1 MQGLSTQRAPSATVV
16 LPHFIFGAISFLIV
30 AVLILFSAEAFTGH
44 YFHPKLLAITHIA
57 ALGWGSMIIFG
68 ALYQLLPVILETPL
82 YSELIARITF
92 VVFAAGIVL
101 IAFSFW
107 NFYVGIHIQIASG
120 LLLFALILFSTNVI
134 YTCRSA
140 SRSSEES
147 EFIITSAIWLLATGI
162 IGTLMAFN
170 FQYPFLPKTHLI
182 FLKIHAHLGIVGW
195 FILLIMGVAA
205 KLIPMFLLS
214 QNLNR
219 KKLNYA
225 YYLVNVGLIAFGADM
240 FFYEGSI
247 LLPLFSLIISSGI
260 LFFLS
265 FIYECF
271 RKRLRKELDIG
282 LKHSFVAFLL
292 LLLPLFLSIVI
303 SIFSRVDD
311 KLYILYGSSVFIGFI
326 TALILGQTYKTLPFI
341 VWLHKYKSLIGKE
354 KIPLPKDLFSEKI
367 ARGQF
372 ITYLIS
378 ITTLILGIYTDD
390 VNLIRFGAFMLLIT
404 ALLYNFNV
412 IKIIMTKTKSK
423 TN

>member
-16 LPHFIFGAISFLIV
+16 LPHFIFGAISFLVV
-30 AVLILFSAEAFTGH
+30 AVLLLFSAEAFTGH

-107 NFYVGIHIQIASG
+107 NFYVGIHIQIASC

-140 SRSSEES
+140 SNSSEES

-170 FQYPFLPKTHLI
+170 FHYPFLPKTHLI

-195 FILLIMGVAA
+195 FILLIMGIAA

-219 KKLNYA
+219 KKLGYA

-240 FFYEGSI
+240 FFFEGSM
-247 LLPLFSLIISSGI
+247 LLPLFSLIISIGI
-260 LFFLS
+260 LFFIS

-292 LLLPLFLSIVI
+292 LLLPLFLAIVI
-303 SIFSRVDD
+303 SIFSKVDD

-378 ITTLILGIYTDD
+378 ITTLILGIYAGY
-390 VNLIRFGAFMLLIT
+390 VNLIRFGAFILLIT

-412 IKIIMTKTKSK
+412 IKIIIVKPNPKK
-423 TN
+423 D